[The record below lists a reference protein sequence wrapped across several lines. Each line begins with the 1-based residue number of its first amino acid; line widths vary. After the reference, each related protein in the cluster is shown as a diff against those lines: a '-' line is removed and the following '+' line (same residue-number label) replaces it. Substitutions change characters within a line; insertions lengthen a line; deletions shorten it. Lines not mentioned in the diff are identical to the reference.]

1 MFPYFPNWDKI
12 QQRSDCEA
20 RYSALVHLL
29 HVWISLNIPYNSR
42 ERAALAQYSDTG
54 MVTSR
59 GMVNKSK
66 VFIIHLCWAY
76 LQLAW
81 KNENRDSPESLS
93 LYLGWILN
101 EDLTLGTW
109 FRACQFSDFNLLLM
123 IRWVPVMNETGRVCV
138 CREQSHNV
146 RWQWLPPCHQHPP
159 TTMKGHYRSSSQGH
173 HIN

>member
-1 MFPYFPNWDKI
+1 MIWVCFHISPTETKFSRGQIVRPAIRRSSIFFMFGS
-12 QQRSDCEA
+12 R
-20 RYSALVHLL
+20 
-29 HVWISLNIPYNSR
+29 WISHTIAGR
-42 ERAALAQYSDTG
+42 EQPWPSILIQEWSHLEGWWINPRFL
-54 MVTSR
+54 
-59 GMVNKSK
+59 
-66 VFIIHLCWAY
+66 LCWAY

-101 EDLTLGTW
+101 LRLGTW
-109 FRACQFSDFNLLLM
+109 SRACQFSDFNLLLM

-138 CREQSHNV
+138 CRERSHNV